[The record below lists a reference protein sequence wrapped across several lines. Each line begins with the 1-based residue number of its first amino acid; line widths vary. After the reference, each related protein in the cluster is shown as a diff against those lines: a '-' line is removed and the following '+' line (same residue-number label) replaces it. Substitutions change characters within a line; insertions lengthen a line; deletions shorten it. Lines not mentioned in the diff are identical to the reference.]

1 MSAVRSATGRSAR
14 PAAVGIA
21 LCAALL
27 LASPG
32 CKKQGAQTTTQA
44 AAASATA
51 APASASDPAS
61 DPAVDPALNWG
72 GTTPHDRPP
81 LHDPLIEQADAILRK
96 ADPGFDRFEVQYVT
110 GDLDRDGREDVA
122 VEYGIGEDGAMRHVA
137 KRIRVLLSR
146 ADRLELQ
153 PDQTEKFAD
162 CPALRE
168 IRAGRLWA
176 DGLEACMLPFPRTL
190 AYYQFEWRDGALVRV
205 AEETAQERVLSRL
218 QAMRAA
224 VLAGR
229 WATLERNLRAGP
241 QPAGADAATTDQ
253 RPPAKIAAAAEP
265 VFADAQR
272 RRAFADAVGLLGQA
286 RLRRLND
293 HELLVHSAGSS
304 GPEAG
309 ERRLH
314 IDTAPED
321 GAVDVDGYTYVVDAR
336 ASLEWPEGDGVGYH
350 LRWRLIEG
358 DLYLEEAG
366 EHDLDGLES

>member
-1 MSAVRSATGRSAR
+1 MSAAHGAAGRAMR
-14 PAAVGIA
+14 PAAVCIG

-27 LASPG
+27 MASAG

-44 AAASATA
+44 AQASATA
-51 APASASDPAS
+51 APA
-61 DPAVDPALNWG
+61 PAVDPALNWG

-81 LHDPLIEQADAILRK
+81 LRDPLIEQADAILRK
-96 ADPGFDRFEVQYVT
+96 ADPGFDRFEIQYVT
-110 GDLDRDGREDVA
+110 GDLDRDGRDDVA

-137 KRIRVLLSR
+137 KRIRVLLAR
-146 ADRLELQ
+146 AGGLELQ

-168 IRAGRLWA
+168 IRDGRLWA

-190 AYYQFEWRDGALVRV
+190 AYYQFEWRNGALVRV
-205 AEETAQERVLSRL
+205 AQETAQQRVLSRL

-224 VLAGR
+224 VLAGK
-229 WATLERNLRAGP
+229 WATLDRNLRAGP
-241 QPAGADAATTDQ
+241 APAGADAATADKK
-253 RPPAKIAAAAEP
+253 PPDKTLAAAEP

-272 RRAFADAVGLLGQA
+272 RRAFADALGLLGHLQ
-286 RLRRLND
+286 LQSLND
-293 HELLVHSAGSS
+293 HEALASLTKPS

-321 GAVDVDGYTYVVDAR
+321 GAVDIDGYTYVVDAR

>member
-1 MSAVRSATGRSAR
+1 MSAARGAAGRALR
-14 PAAVGIA
+14 PAAVCLA

-27 LASPG
+27 LVSAG
-32 CKKQGAQTTTQA
+32 CKKHGAQTTTQA
-44 AAASATA
+44 AEASATA
-51 APASASDPAS
+51 APAAAAG
-61 DPAVDPALNWG
+61 PAVDPALNWG

-81 LHDPLIEQADAILRK
+81 QRDPLIEQADAILRK

-110 GDLDRDGREDVA
+110 GDLDRDGRDDVA

-137 KRIRVLLSR
+137 KSIRVLLAR
-146 ADRLELQ
+146 AGGLELQ

-168 IRAGRLWA
+168 IRDGRLWA

-190 AYYQFEWRDGALVRV
+190 AYYQFEWRNGALARV

-224 VLAGR
+224 VLAGK
-229 WATLERNLRAGP
+229 WTTLDRNLRAGP
-241 QPAGADAATTDQ
+241 LPAATDAAADQ
-253 RPPAKIAAAAEP
+253 KPPGKTAAAEP

-272 RRAFADAVGLLGQA
+272 RRAFADAVGLLGHLQ
-286 RLRRLND
+286 LQRLND
-293 HELLVHSAGSS
+293 HEALASLVKPS
-304 GPEAG
+304 GPQAG

-321 GAVDVDGYTYVVDAR
+321 GAVEVDGYTYVVDAR
-336 ASLEWPEGDGVGYH
+336 ASLEWPDGDGVGYH

-366 EHDLDGLES
+366 EHDLDGLER

>member
-1 MSAVRSATGRSAR
+1 MR
-14 PAAVGIA
+14 PAAVCIG

-27 LASPG
+27 MASAG

-44 AAASATA
+44 AQASATA
-51 APASASDPAS
+51 APA
-61 DPAVDPALNWG
+61 PAVDPALNWG

-81 LHDPLIEQADAILRK
+81 LRDPLIEQADAILRK
-96 ADPGFDRFEVQYVT
+96 ADPGFDRFEIQYVT
-110 GDLDRDGREDVA
+110 GDLDRDGRDDVA

-137 KRIRVLLSR
+137 KRIRVLLAR
-146 ADRLELQ
+146 AGGLELQ

-168 IRAGRLWA
+168 IRDGRLWA

-190 AYYQFEWRDGALVRV
+190 AYYQFEWRNGALVRV
-205 AEETAQERVLSRL
+205 AQETAQQRVLSRL

-224 VLAGR
+224 VLAGK
-229 WATLERNLRAGP
+229 WAT
-241 QPAGADAATTDQ
+241 
-253 RPPAKIAAAAEP
+253 
-265 VFADAQR
+265 FADAL
-272 RRAFADAVGLLGQA
+272 GLLGHLQ
-286 RLRRLND
+286 LQSLND
-293 HELLVHSAGSS
+293 HEALASLTKPS

-321 GAVDVDGYTYVVDAR
+321 GAVDIDGYTYVVDAR